1 MNTVRYILLV
11 LLLVLQYPLWFGS
24 GSIPAVWHLR
34 QQVVAQKIENAQL
47 QERNNALVAEVM
59 DLKHGLDA
67 IEERAR
73 SELGMVKEGET
84 FFHVVEGPVRNGP

>member
-1 MNTVRYILLV
+1 MNTVRYILLA
-11 LLLVLQYPLWFGS
+11 LLLALQYPLWFGS

-34 QQVVAQKIENAQL
+34 QQVEAQKIENAQL

>member
-1 MNTVRYILLV
+1 MNTVRYILLA
-11 LLLVLQYPLWFGS
+11 LLLALHYPLWFGS

-34 QQVVAQKIENAQL
+34 QQVEARKIENAQL

-73 SELGMVKEGET
+73 SELGLVKEGET
-84 FFHVVEGPVRNGP
+84 FFHVVEGPVRNRP

>member
-1 MNTVRYILLV
+1 MNSMTEAV
-11 LLLVLQYPLWFGS
+11 S
-24 GSIPAVWHLR
+24 GNVK
-34 QQVVAQKIENAQL
+34 VEAQKIENAQL
-47 QERNNALVAEVM
+47 QERNKALVAEVM

-84 FFHVVEGPVRNGP
+84 FFHVVEGPVRNRP

>member
-1 MNTVRYILLV
+1 MNTVCYILLA
-11 LLLVLQYPLWFGS
+11 LLLALQYPLWFGS

-34 QQVVAQKIENAQL
+34 QQVEAQKIENAQL
-47 QERNNALVAEVM
+47 QERNNARVAEVL

-84 FFHVVEGPVRNGP
+84 FFHVVEGPVR

>member
-84 FFHVVEGPVRNGP
+84 FFHVVEGSVR